1 MEGLNMKRI
10 EACPV
15 THISLHVLLRDL
27 LASNVLNTEQTYRP
41 GIGVG
46 ARYMMNGEPLQF
58 KMGFV
63 GRLDW
68 LDTHTDTPIVLSAPH
83 DIAYV
88 GNSLVTMAK
97 SL

>member
-1 MEGLNMKRI
+1 MRRI
-10 EACPV
+10 DSCPV
-15 THISLHVLLRDL
+15 THISLHSILKEFAEKGVIGTQE
-27 LASNVLNTEQTYRP
+27 VYRP
-41 GIGVG
+41 GFGLGV
-46 ARYMMNGEPLQF
+46 RYTMNGEPLQF

-63 GRLDW
+63 GKLDW
-68 LDTHTDTPIVLSAPH
+68 LDTHTELPVVLNTPH